1 MRIIFFQQFHCIL
14 QIPGLHRH
22 NILEPI
28 DIAHLK
34 VQAGVFIQV
43 TLGIVLLC
51 PEYRGCL
58 KYSVKYA
65 YHHLLIELGALS
77 KNRRP
82 VEIFQLEDIR
92 AAFRTFRSN
101 LWRMN
106 LRKSLT
112 VKEVPESTR
121 QSFLDSE
128 FGTLSYVSKRNGTV
142 I

>member
-1 MRIIFFQQFHCIL
+1 M
-14 QIPGLHRH
+14 
-22 NILEPI
+22 
-28 DIAHLK
+28 
-34 VQAGVFIQV
+34 
-43 TLGIVLLC
+43 LLC
-51 PEYRGCL
+51 PEYRRRL
-58 KYSVKYA
+58 KYSVEYA
-65 YHHLLIELGALS
+65 YHHLLIELGALG

-82 VEIFQLEDIR
+82 VEIFQFEDVR
-92 AAFRTFRSN
+92 AAFRAFRSN

-106 LRKSLT
+106 LCKSLA